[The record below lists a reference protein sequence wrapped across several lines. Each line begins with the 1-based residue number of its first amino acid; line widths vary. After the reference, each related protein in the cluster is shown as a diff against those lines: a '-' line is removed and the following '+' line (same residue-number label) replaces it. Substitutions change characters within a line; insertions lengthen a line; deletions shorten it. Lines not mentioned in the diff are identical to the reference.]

1 MKVFLKFV
9 LKSMTEK
16 KGKFL
21 LLLLAVF
28 LSTALFV
35 GSYGM
40 TGLITDIV
48 TKEVTETSEGR
59 DIVITEKNGESFFSI
74 DKLKENGIK
83 DINPYITVTGSYS
96 YKDDM
101 SSVSIEG
108 RKNVNINKNQ
118 FIKGEKSLD
127 NFDGEKCIISKRI
140 SEKLKIG
147 ENDKLE
153 ISVNGEKIGFT
164 VYAVYSNEGTLSQ
177 DQENNFTII
186 VPYKFISE
194 KFDLKNK
201 YNNVFATGTKETLK
215 DSIKAFNSA
224 NKDFKAEKAFDE
236 NIIDS
241 MLSQIITIFYVMLSI
256 VVLVSVV
263 IISSSF
269 KLIVTERMP
278 TIGTFLSQGAT
289 KKKVISILFLESFTY
304 GLFGGILGLFGGYGI
319 LYLVSYASSPFASEG
334 IINTPN
340 FKVSYIVV
348 ALAFGIGLSVISSL
362 LPVLK
367 VRKLPIKDVIL
378 GALNNTFKVSWTK
391 AIIGTILLLIGT
403 ILQFKENINIS
414 MAGDLLILLG
424 SAFIIP
430 KIIDLIS
437 TAVHK
442 IIRDK
447 TSIIAIAFNNVRTS
461 KELLNS
467 ITLIII
473 SVLSVIIITSA
484 SSSLKDVVS
493 GAYEDMIYDISISFS
508 RNPILDSKD
517 KIINEVL
524 NRDDIDKNSIQSINF
539 TYGEIDKEMI
549 TVMGIDEDKYL
560 NYDKYLSWDSNEGKE
575 SYEALKKAKKPSVIL
590 TKSVSESLNLDKGDT
605 IKLKIGDKNCEVKIV
620 SVIDGKLYCSGY
632 FIMMKNKD
640 LIDSFNPYM
649 NTEILA
655 NTKGDADKVKD
666 AIKKPLRDYLAEVST
681 SEELKQQNIE
691 NNEQMMKVFSF
702 FSFITVVIAAFG
714 VLNNMNIC
722 YLNSKKNLALL
733 HSLGLSKRQK
743 NRLLLYQGLLTIF
756 WSMVFM
762 VPLAY
767 VTINLVTN
775 VIKAIGF
782 DMTVALDLTII
793 PKLTLGLVILIVL
806 SILPSIFKGR
816 KFSIINEMKYE

>member
-40 TGLITDIV
+40 TDLVTDIV
-48 TKEVTETSEGR
+48 TKEVTETFEGR
-59 DIVITEKNGESFFSI
+59 DIVITDKNGAGYFNI
-74 DKLKENGIK
+74 DKLKSKGIK
-83 DINPYITVTGSYS
+83 DVNPQLIINGSYS
-96 YKDDM
+96 YNDDM
-101 SSVSIEG
+101 SCISIDGIKDE
-108 RKNVNINKNQ
+108 NINKKQ

-140 SEKLKIG
+140 SEKLKIE

-153 ISVNGEKIGFT
+153 ISVNGEKIGFN
-164 VYAVYSNEGTLSQ
+164 VYAVYSNEGILSS
-177 DQENNFTII
+177 DQENSFTII
-186 VPYKFISE
+186 VPYEFISE

-201 YNNVFATGTKETLK
+201 YNSVLATGTEETLK

-304 GLFGGILGLFGGYGI
+304 GLFGGILGFFGGYGI
-319 LYLVSYASSPFASEG
+319 LYLVSYATSPFAAEG

-340 FKVSYIVV
+340 FRVSYIVV

-378 GALNNTFKVSWTK
+378 GALNNTFKVGWTK
-391 AIIGTILLLIGT
+391 AIIGTILLLIGMV
-403 ILQFKENINIS
+403 LQFKESINIS
-414 MAGDLLILLG
+414 MAGDLIILLG

-437 TAVHK
+437 TAVQK

-473 SVLSVIIITSA
+473 SVLSVIIITSV
-484 SSSLKDVVS
+484 SSSLKEVVS
-493 GAYEDMIYDISISFS
+493 GAYEDLKSDISISFS

-524 NRDDIDKNSIQSINF
+524 DRDDIYKNSIQSVNF
-539 TYGEIDKEMI
+539 TYSEVDKEMI
-549 TVMGIDEDKYL
+549 PIMGIDEDKYL

-575 SYEALKKAKKPSVIL
+575 SYKALKEAKKPSVII

-605 IKLKIGDKNCEVKIV
+605 IKLKIDDKSCEVKIV
-620 SVIDGKLYCSGY
+620 SVIDGKLYWNGY
-632 FIMMKNKD
+632 FMMMKNSD
-640 LIDSFNPYM
+640 LIDLFNPYM
-649 NTEILA
+649 NTEIIA
-655 NTKGDADKVKD
+655 NTKGDANKVKD

-681 SEELKQQNIE
+681 SEELKQENIE
-691 NNEQMMKVFSF
+691 NNEQMMTVFSF

-762 VPLAY
+762 VPLAH

-775 VIKAIGF
+775 VIKLIGF
-782 DMTVALDLTII
+782 DMTVVLDLTII